1 MDNFEETLKDFLSA
15 NEELARIG
23 INKSLLVRSI
33 AIYSPPE
40 IADQGN
46 VLLGIK
52 LESGHSQIMFELPRK
67 SLIEFAQ
74 SLSPQPK
81 TP

>member
-1 MDNFEETLKDFLSA
+1 MDNFEETLKAFLSA
-15 NEELARIG
+15 NEELARNG
-23 INKSLLVRSI
+23 TNKALHVRSI

-40 IADQGN
+40 IADRGN

-52 LESGHSQIMFELPRK
+52 LESGHSPIMFELPRK

-81 TP
+81 IP